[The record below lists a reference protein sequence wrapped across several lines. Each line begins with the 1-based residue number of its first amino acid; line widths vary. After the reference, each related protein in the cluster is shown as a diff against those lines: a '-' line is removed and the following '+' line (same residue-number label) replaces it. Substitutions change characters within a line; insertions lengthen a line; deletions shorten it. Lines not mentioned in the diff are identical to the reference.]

1 MKYIITRFPEGI
13 DAIISVGTQA
23 QGAKMKKSNPI
34 HFRETYEL
42 GRNYRKVKNRA
53 KISLKGFF
61 HYKDLF
67 CWDDHKK
74 RITFTSERLI
84 PERPKGRS
92 RVMLLFSNPHP
103 GSILAGMFQSY
114 KLPNAFWSNLQEAK
128 WFTPPTQNP
137 EVDELREIFR
147 QVNYNSH
154 FEYILYCYYS
164 FPTQYPKQLP
174 EIFGDYFYEKIKPK
188 AKRQINN
195 ILTKEQIQAIVTFNG
210 QIFRLMTGE
219 NVVGY
224 TKVLTSGK
232 TLRKE
237 TKKGIPIYLTFPTGW
252 WGRFAD
258 SNIVRGNLKKI
269 KSQLLRE
276 LGKKQ

>member
-1 MKYIITRFPEGI
+1 
-13 DAIISVGTQA
+13 
-23 QGAKMKKSNPI
+23 MKKSNPI
-34 HFRETYEL
+34 HFRETYKL
-42 GRNYRKVKNRA
+42 GQSYSGVKSRA
-53 KISLKGFF
+53 RDSLKKFF
-61 HYKDLF
+61 EIEGLYT
-67 CWDDHKK
+67 WDDGKK

-84 PERPKGRS
+84 PTQSKGRP

-103 GSILAGMFQSY
+103 RSVQVGMFHAF
-114 KLPNAFWSNLQEAK
+114 KLPNAFWSNLQKAK
-128 WFTPPTQNP
+128 WFTLPTQNP
-137 EVDELREIFR
+137 NADRLREIFL
-147 QVNYNSH
+147 QVIYDSP

-164 FPTQYPKQLP
+164 FPTQYPKQIP
-174 EIFGDYFYEKIKPK
+174 EIFGDFFYEKIQPK

-237 TKKGIPIYLTFPTGW
+237 TKKKIPIYLTYPTGW
-252 WGRFAD
+252 WGRFTD

-269 KSQLLRE
+269 KSQLVRE